1 MAVIEVE
8 KLSRPQTVKKLW
20 DYIRRHNLQNPSNKK
35 EIICDDKFKALFNV
49 EKIDMFAM
57 NKQLGR

>member
-1 MAVIEVE
+1 MAVTEVD

-20 DYIRRHNLQNPSNKK
+20 DYIRRNNLQNPDNRK
-35 EIICDDKFKALFNV
+35 EIICDDKFRALFNV
-49 EKIDMFAM
+49 DKIDMFAM

>member
-1 MAVIEVE
+1 MD

-20 DYIRRHNLQNPSNKK
+20 DYIRSNNLQNPENRK
-35 EIICDDKFKALFNV
+35 EIICDDKFRALFNV
-49 EKIDMFAM
+49 DKIDMFAM